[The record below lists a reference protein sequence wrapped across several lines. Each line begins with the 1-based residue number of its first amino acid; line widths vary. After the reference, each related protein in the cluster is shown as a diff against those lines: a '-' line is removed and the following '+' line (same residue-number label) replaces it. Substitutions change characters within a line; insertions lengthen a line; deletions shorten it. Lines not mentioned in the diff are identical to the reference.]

1 MTALLDVKE
10 SDLFPIH
17 LAVMQPGTLAPV
29 DLYMRAG
36 AGGDFTLYKAA
47 HMPLTAETRDRLL
60 TRGTE
65 VLYIHKKDQEAYQ
78 DYVEE
83 NLIAI
88 VRDDLIPY
96 RDACRIVYD
105 SSARVVHDVFDDPRS
120 GRNLKRAET
129 MVEGVVISIL
139 KSPGALW
146 EILSLA
152 SHDYYTYT
160 HSVQVS
166 VLLVGASRELLDV
179 SDADLL
185 KRIGHGGMLHDIGKT
200 RISND
205 ILYKPG
211 PLTDE
216 EFEVIKQHPLMGL
229 ELVERHRKLPAT
241 SAAIVRSHHER
252 YDGQGYPDGVPGDR
266 MRPVAR
272 LSKIVDVY
280 DALTTERAYAPA
292 RAPYE
297 ALKLMKQLEGQF
309 DAGLL
314 DGFIQFLGPN
324 PPRR

>member
-1 MTALLDVKE
+1 MALLDVTK

-29 DLYMRAG
+29 DLYMWAG
-36 AGGDFTLYKAA
+36 DGGGFTLYKAA
-47 HMPLTAETRDRLL
+47 HMPLTEETRERLL
-60 TRGTE
+60 ARGTE
-65 VLYIHKKDQEAYQ
+65 VLYVHKKDQEVYEQ
-78 DYVEE
+78 YVEQ

-96 RDACRIVYD
+96 RDACKIVYT
-105 SSARVVHDVFDDPRS
+105 SSSRVVHDVFEDPRS

-129 MVEGVVISIL
+129 MVEGIVISIL

-160 HSVQVS
+160 HSVQVA
-166 VLLVGASRELLDV
+166 VLLVGASRELLEV
-179 SDADLL
+179 SDGAMLR
-185 KRIGHGGMLHDIGKT
+185 RIGHGGMLHDIGKT
-200 RISND
+200 RISNE

-211 PLTDE
+211 PLTDD

-229 ELVERHRKLPAT
+229 DLVERHRKLPAT
-241 SAAIVRSHHER
+241 SAVIVRSHHER
-252 YDGQGYPDGVPGDR
+252 FDGQGYPDGLSGDEV
-266 MRPVAR
+266 RPIAR

-280 DALTTERAYAPA
+280 DALTTERAYAEA
-292 RAPYE
+292 RNPYD
-297 ALKLMKQLEGQF
+297 ALKLMKQLAGQF

-314 DGFIQFLGPN
+314 DAFIQFLGPS
-324 PPRR
+324 PPHG